1 MTLGAEPDGKF
12 KLGSITYVARTA
24 NGFVGVDANYRDL
37 VLWAADGTWLG
48 SVDGNDLFGTSY
60 PWIMNADVMDDG
72 SILVIMS
79 EERADHS
86 AIEILAYK
94 VSVS

>member
-1 MTLGAEPDGKF
+1 M
-12 KLGSITYVARTA
+12 
-24 NGFVGVDANYRDL
+24 
-37 VLWAADGTWLG
+37 WAADGTWLG

-60 PWIMNADVMDDG
+60 PWIMNAAVMDDG

>member
-1 MTLGAEPDGKF
+1 
-12 KLGSITYVARTA
+12 
-24 NGFVGVDANYRDL
+24 
-37 VLWAADGTWLG
+37 
-48 SVDGNDLFGTSY
+48 
-60 PWIMNADVMDDG
+60 MNADVMDDG